1 MFYCNFYGSLPCNL
15 SWFWDWK
22 AFHYFCI
29 SSCKTGMNGMAQC
42 PSFDA
47 TNRRFTQPTG
57 LPANLQESLNELDHL
72 KCSATIRIDDFEPDH
87 HHGQDFQPF
96 RCNSEKEF
104 GNSTV
109 AEKWQVGSV
118 AWEFQVIHQSLS
130 KSSMLPIMSY
140 PIFGWIL
147 KLNTKT
153 MLDLETSDSPKVG
166 QFEKVPGHFGLGWP
180 AKIIPLWSRCSPEA
194 EKIATEN
201 MAPTSCRASKNQ
213 NMTEYQS
220 MPVI

>member
-1 MFYCNFYGSLPCNL
+1 MDPCL
-15 SWFWDWK
+15 AVYHDFEIGRHFSMSV
-22 AFHYFCI
+22 FHLAKL
-29 SSCKTGMNGMAQC
+29 CKTGMNGMAQC

-47 TNRRFTQPTG
+47 TKRRFTQHTG

-72 KCSATIRIDDFEPDH
+72 KCAATIRIDDFEP
-87 HHGQDFQPF
+87 GVFWSRLSAIQIQ
-96 RCNSEKEF
+96 F
-104 GNSTV
+104 GKRLRQFHSCWKVTS
-109 AEKWQVGSV
+109 WLGPVGVPGHPSKPV
-118 AWEFQVIHQSLS
+118 KVFHASYHVI
-130 KSSMLPIMSY
+130 SY
-140 PIFGWIL
+140 FGWIL